1 MTAILPGALGRVL
14 RRRGI
19 PRLAWR
25 EAGEGRPLLL
35 IHGFPA
41 DGRVFTGQLDAASG
55 GDLGAH
61 VIAPDLPGF
70 GLTPAVGAPDGG
82 VAVLEVAD
90 LVEAVIAFIAE
101 RRLERPVVGGVAIG
115 GYIAIELAA
124 EHPDL
129 VAGLVLIGTK
139 PAPDAPANGPRRE
152 AVAQL
157 ALERGA
163 AAVADELGAEPFA
176 PGASPNAV
184 AAFRR
189 MIEDAD
195 PRGIAGLVRG
205 LHRRP
210 DPTSALEMVRAVALP
225 ALVLVGSE
233 DPFTKPA
240 DARRLADMLPGA
252 TFEEIPGAGHL
263 PPLERPEAVTSAIA
277 RFLAT
282 IP

>member
-1 MTAILPGALGRVL
+1 MTAILPGALGRGR

-25 EAGEGRPLLL
+25 EAGDGRPVLL
-35 IHGFPA
+35 IHGFPS
-41 DGRVFTGQLDAASG
+41 DGRIFAGQLDAASR
-55 GDLGAH
+55 GDLPAH
-61 VIAPDLPGF
+61 VVAPDLPGF
-70 GLTPAVGAPDGG
+70 GRTPALETPDEG
-82 VAVLEVAD
+82 VDVLEVPD

-101 RRLERPVVGGVAIG
+101 RRLDRAVVGGVAIG

-129 VAGLVLIGTK
+129 VRGLVLIGTK

-176 PGASPNAV
+176 PGASPEAV

-210 DPTSALEMVRAVALP
+210 DPTLALDMIQAVAVP
-225 ALVLVGSE
+225 TLVLVGSE

-240 DARRLADMLPGA
+240 DARRLADMLPGS
-252 TFEEIPGAGHL
+252 TFREIPGAGHL
-263 PPLERPEAVTSAIA
+263 PPIETPDAVTNAIG
-277 RFLAT
+277 RFLST
-282 IP
+282 LP